1 MKNSEL
7 LATGYS
13 LLAICTRAKN
23 EEGFLHHMWTLCN
36 EAQAHVKDRVWLES
50 NVGGQAMSKA
60 STRELTYRAL
70 IEYLETQPD

>member
-1 MKNSEL
+1 
-7 LATGYS
+7 
-13 LLAICTRAKN
+13 
-23 EEGFLHHMWTLCN
+23 MWTLCN

-70 IEYLETQPD
+70 IEYLETQPY